1 MSHRPAATPTT
12 RSLEHSQLL
21 RNALQRQV
29 DHVYQHARYQQWD
42 LMLRSLDRFS
52 QLAEAAVKE
61 DPSLEGYLRET
72 LPHLEEHFGAMRKKL
87 ETEQSQM
94 RASRRHLLQVRKL
107 RRTRQQNPALGQH
120 LRIVA

>member
-1 MSHRPAATPTT
+1 
-12 RSLEHSQLL
+12 
-21 RNALQRQV
+21 
-29 DHVYQHARYQQWD
+29 
-42 LMLRSLDRFS
+42 
-52 QLAEAAVKE
+52 
-61 DPSLEGYLRET
+61 
-72 LPHLEEHFGAMRKKL
+72 MRKKL